1 MIAQVPSSYANA
13 VAPFAP
19 LGRQAV
25 GQENTELKVSS
36 LKPLEQSAES
46 GRTDNRRSPDER
58 PNDVL
63 EQERVREGG
72 AQRQDSAG
80 ADQSSEDPEREAQQE
95 TEREV
100 IRELAA
106 RDREVRAHEQAH
118 AAVGGQYAGSPVY
131 QYERGPD
138 GVRYAVGGEVSIST
152 GAIPGNP
159 EATIAKAQQ
168 IRRAANAPAEPSPQD
183 RRVAAEA
190 ARLET
195 EARAE
200 LRAQEALES
209 RQQAEQSERKQELEA
224 EKEKE
229 AREEA
234 AQRQEERRAQQSQQE
249 QARANRSEFLDE
261 SRARNIDVNRRLLDI
276 GVFNSSPTV
285 GRLLDSSA

>member
-1 MIAQVPSSYANA
+1 MIAQIPSSYANA

-25 GQENTELKVSS
+25 GQENTELKISS
-36 LKPLEQSAES
+36 LKPLEQPAES
-46 GRTDNRRSPDER
+46 GRTENRRSPDER
-58 PNDVL
+58 PNNVD

-72 AQRQDSAG
+72 AQAQDSANG
-80 ADQSSEDPEREAQQE
+80 NQVQDDDREVQQE

-131 QYERGPD
+131 VYERGPD

-152 GAIPGNP
+152 GAIPGDP

-183 RRVAAEA
+183 RQVAAEA
-190 ARLET
+190 SRLEA
-195 EARAE
+195 EARTE
-200 LRAQEALES
+200 LRVQEALENQ
-209 RQQAEQSERKQELEA
+209 QQAEQAENEQVLKAEA
-224 EKEKE
+224 EKE
-229 AREEA
+229 ARDETV
-234 AQRQEERRAQQSQQE
+234 RKQEERREQQNQQE
-249 QARANRSEFLDE
+249 QARVSRAQFLDD
-261 SRARNIDVNRRLLDI
+261 SRARNIDINRRLLDI
-276 GVFNSSPTV
+276 GVLNNSPSV
-285 GRLLDSSA
+285 GRFLDSSV